1 MNAWEDGQM
10 KSARPPLNNISKVVC
25 VGGGGGGARV
35 SHIN

>member
-25 VGGGGGGARV
+25 VGGGGARV